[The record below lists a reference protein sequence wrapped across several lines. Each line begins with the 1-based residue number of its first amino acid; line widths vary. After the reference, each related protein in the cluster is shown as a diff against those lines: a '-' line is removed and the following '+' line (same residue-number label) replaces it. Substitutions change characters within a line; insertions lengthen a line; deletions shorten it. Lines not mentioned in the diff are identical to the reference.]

1 MYPFQFDVPADL
13 PQSLIFNERWAE
25 ARMKLRYFL
34 KAQLI
39 PVNPEL
45 INNAWGKSQ
54 IRDRQRVNISPV
66 RPIVNDPQFNI
77 AVPFQKKVG
86 LMSSKVANMQITMSK
101 NFFLAGEMAYLM
113 VNIDNSQCSDPCTL
127 IMSHKCKVKMYQSW
141 RKWSVTRTHRKESF
155 FLAAPGEQKQMVLQ
169 FQIAAKRASCP
180 ASSFFK
186 HPGAYYNVSTLAPE
200 SVYAQTFS
208 VTNFLELY
216 LSHDNTVFSND
227 STKKFHFQL
236 I

>member
-25 ARMKLRYFL
+25 ARMKLRYFF

-66 RPIVNDPQFNI
+66 RPIVNDPQFNV

-86 LMSSKVANMQITMSK
+86 LMSSKVASM
-101 NFFLAGEMAYLM
+101 
-113 VNIDNSQCSDPCTL
+113 
-127 IMSHKCKVKMYQSW
+127 
-141 RKWSVTRTHRKESF
+141 
-155 FLAAPGEQKQMVLQ
+155 
-169 FQIAAKRASCP
+169 
-180 ASSFFK
+180 
-186 HPGAYYNVSTLAPE
+186 
-200 SVYAQTFS
+200 
-208 VTNFLELY
+208 
-216 LSHDNTVFSND
+216 
-227 STKKFHFQL
+227 
-236 I
+236 